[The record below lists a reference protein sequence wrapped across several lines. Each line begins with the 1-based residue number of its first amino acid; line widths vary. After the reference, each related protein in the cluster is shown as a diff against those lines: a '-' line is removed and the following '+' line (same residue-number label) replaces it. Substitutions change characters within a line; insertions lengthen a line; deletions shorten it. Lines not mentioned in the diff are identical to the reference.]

1 MYSQECDCME
11 DNYVKAG
18 WDKIKE
24 SISNN
29 VSIMSLE
36 NTRKLLMSNGYY
48 KKFFG
53 KAKNRTMMKENPSL
67 YKSVYAHT
75 RLLEDTFK
83 FQRSYKGNYNFKY
96 RLLFITDRNCD
107 IESLKCKCGRSYTWN
122 MYCRKCPEY
131 HNTWSGR
138 SHSPET
144 KKKQR
149 IGAINYIESLYGQSV
164 PRYNKSS
171 IKLIEE
177 YGKKYGY
184 KFQHAENGGEVYLKE
199 LGYFLDAYDKDKNVV
214 LEVDEDRH
222 FRSGKLKNS
231 DVIRQSEIERN
242 LKCKFIR
249 IRI

>member
-1 MYSQECDCME
+1 MKN
-11 DNYVKAG
+11 NYVKDG
-18 WDKIKE
+18 WDKLKD
-24 SISNN
+24 SISND

-36 NTRKLLMSNGYY
+36 NTKSSLISDGYY

-53 KAKNRTMMKENPSL
+53 KAKNRTMMKENPVL

-75 RLLEDTFK
+75 HLLEDTFK
-83 FQRSYKGNYNFKY
+83 SQKSYKGNYNFTY
-96 RLLFITDRNCD
+96 RLMFITDRNCD
-107 IESLKCKCGRSYTWN
+107 IESLKCKCGKSYTWN
-122 MYCRKCPEY
+122 RYCRRCPEY

-138 SHSPET
+138 IHSRET

-149 IGAINYIESLYGQSV
+149 VGAINYIESLSGQVV

-177 YGKKYGY
+177 YGKKHGY
-184 KFQHAENGGEVYLKE
+184 KFQHAENGGEVHLKE

-214 LEVDEDRH
+214 LEIDEDRH
-222 FRSGKLKNS
+222 FSLGKLKKS
-231 DVIRQSEIERN
+231 DVVRQSEIEHT